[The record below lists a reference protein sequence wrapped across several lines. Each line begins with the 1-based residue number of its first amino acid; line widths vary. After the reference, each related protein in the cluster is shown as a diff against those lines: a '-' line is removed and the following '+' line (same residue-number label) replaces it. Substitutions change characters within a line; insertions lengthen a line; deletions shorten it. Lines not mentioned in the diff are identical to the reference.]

1 MVKKLAV
8 LIFAVLFLIGGSG
21 CEVLEG
27 DPTKNIRNL
36 ETYLIEENVE
46 GIIGIFVFPCI
57 IDATILN
64 SEEEQFVFRS
74 DLEEHLEALFE
85 ERDFLDITI
94 DKMDA
99 VIEGNGTAKV
109 TAEFYIKWQDE
120 EEGSWDAFFE
130 MEEEDT
136 GLIEEPEWKIRELI
150 FE

>member
-36 ETYLIEENVE
+36 GTYLIEENVE

-94 DKMDA
+94 DNWDT
-99 VIEGNGTAKV
+99 VIEENGTATV
-109 TAEFYIKWQDE
+109 TTDFYIKWQD
-120 EEGSWDAFFE
+120 GDDSWKALFK

-136 GLIEEPEWKIRELI
+136 RLIDEPEWKIRKLI